1 MLSSIARGNSGL
13 LLEKRRGDRNQQ
25 GLVSCHAYQHET
37 DQSLFSRLTSLIY
50 THCSNDLIQK
60 SDKLY
65 AENRGKHGN
74 YGVCFF
80 LEGVNALNFCR
91 RRVRKV
97 LGMLAAFLC
106 LALASCATVTPSV
119 ASPEVPV
126 EVPQSDDKPVVEE
139 QEFPVEIV
147 PPEIEAAEEKP
158 VPQAEAEPLVFPGST
173 LLGTLPYEPE
183 STEEEIITVSMWE
196 SGEREERLE
205 RAFDLYE
212 SLHPGVSIDAEF
224 IDYNGYWGNIA
235 LDAGSG
241 RLSDIIE
248 MDRTHL
254 RTFEQRSLI
263 KDISEYFDGISG
275 YGLPLGLVSDV
286 MLYDEALV
294 DESGTVVSNPLT
306 MDNLVDVGERIY
318 EEKGIKTA
326 VSLKMDFLESLAA
339 ADGRDIYE
347 EIAEGRK
354 DTVLKYFR
362 FLSSLSDYGFFS
374 FSGSGCWN
382 SFTDTT
388 ELEHGEGYSAVPF
401 SRLEP
406 YALLSI
412 TSEASENKSI
422 GQFLS
427 WLLLSEEAGK
437 ILRLD
442 FGVPAF
448 RDISEEHFTG
458 DEKEQL
464 SFISSVDFIPYGS
477 LPPIGSP
484 EVARIL
490 LDYSSKV
497 RSGMLDASEA
507 TSLFI
512 HDSRII
518 LERAGAI

>member
-147 PPEIEAAEEKP
+147 PPEIDAAEEKP

-339 ADGRDIYE
+339 SLSAAPVAGIRLPIQLSLNMGRDTLLFHSPDWSHMPSCPLHRKLRRIRALDSSYPGCCCRKKLGKYSALISVCRHSGIY
-347 EIAEGRK
+347 
-354 DTVLKYFR
+354 LKSILR
-362 FLSSLSDYGFFS
+362 EMRRNSFLSSLLSTSSHMVLCRRLGARRLQES
-374 FSGSGCWN
+374 FLIIHRKCVQECSM
-382 SFTDTT
+382 
-388 ELEHGEGYSAVPF
+388 HQ
-401 SRLEP
+401 
-406 YALLSI
+406 
-412 TSEASENKSI
+412 K
-422 GQFLS
+422 
-427 WLLLSEEAGK
+427 
-437 ILRLD
+437 LRLY
-442 FGVPAF
+442 
-448 RDISEEHFTG
+448 SYM
-458 DEKEQL
+458 
-464 SFISSVDFIPYGS
+464 IP
-477 LPPIGSP
+477 
-484 EVARIL
+484 E
-490 LDYSSKV
+490 
-497 RSGMLDASEA
+497 
-507 TSLFI
+507 
-512 HDSRII
+512 
-518 LERAGAI
+518 